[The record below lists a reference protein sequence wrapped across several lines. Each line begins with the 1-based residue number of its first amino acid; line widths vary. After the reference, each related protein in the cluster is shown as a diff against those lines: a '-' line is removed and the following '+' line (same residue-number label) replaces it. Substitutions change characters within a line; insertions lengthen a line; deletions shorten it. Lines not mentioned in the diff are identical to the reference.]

1 MARPDFVEE
10 GASKAKIRK
19 DTRRHPRQKAAWQ
32 VVLDNGY
39 RCIPAET
46 INVSPYGVKLR
57 LGERLE
63 LGTEIKL
70 NIRPPDRPPYE
81 ARAIVWRIDR
91 DGPALLFLGVHHQLI
106 SVAGKPT
113 AAVPP
118 GGWHREAR
126 AGSETIV
133 LVDDDAS
140 ARAVARSALEAKG
153 YVVLDAG
160 PDPMQ
165 AVRIAKEHPGPL
177 HMLITDI
184 VMPLMNGF
192 HLVERILPLRP
203 TIKVVLMSAYSVSG
217 VSARG
222 DRYLPKPFTVED
234 LCRTV
239 RETLDGR
246 SAFTRP
252 AKPAR

>member
-1 MARPDFVEE
+1 MAKPDFVE
-10 GASKAKIRK
+10 GVPRAKIRK
-19 DTRRHPRQKAAWQ
+19 DTRRHAREKVAWP
-32 VVLDNGY
+32 VVVDNGLRY
-39 RCIPAET
+39 IPAET
-46 INVSPYGVKLR
+46 INVSPYGVKVR

-63 LGTEIKL
+63 LGAQVKL
-70 NIRPPDRPPYE
+70 KIRPSGRPPYE
-81 ARAIVWRIDR
+81 TCAIVWRIDR
-91 DGPALLFLGVHHQLI
+91 DGPALLFLGVHQQLI

-113 AAVPP
+113 AAAPP
-118 GGWHREAR
+118 GGWHRDTR

-133 LVDDDAS
+133 LVDDDDG
-140 ARAVARSALEAKG
+140 ARALARSALEAKG
-153 YVVLDAG
+153 YVILDAG
-160 PDPMQ
+160 ADPMR
-165 AVRIAKEHPGPL
+165 AVRIAKEHDGPL

-222 DRYLPKPFTVED
+222 DRYLPKPFTIED

-252 AKPAR
+252 ANPAR

>member
-1 MARPDFVEE
+1 MVNPDFISE
-10 GASKAKIRK
+10 GAPRGKIRK
-19 DTRRHPRQKAAWQ
+19 DTRRHAREKATWP
-32 VVLDNGY
+32 VVVDNGL
-39 RCIPAET
+39 RCISAET

-63 LGTEIKL
+63 LGMEIKL
-70 NIRPPDRPPYE
+70 NFRPSGRPPYE
-81 ARAIVWRIDR
+81 TRAIVWRIDR
-91 DGPALLFLGVHHQLI
+91 DGPALLFLGVHQQLI

-113 AAVPP
+113 VAPP

-133 LVDDDAS
+133 LVDDDDD
-140 ARAVARSALEAKG
+140 ARAMARSALEAKG

-160 PDPMQ
+160 SDPMR
-165 AVRIAKEHPGPL
+165 AVRIAKNHPGPL

-203 TIKVVLMSAYSVSG
+203 GIKVVLMSAYSISG
-217 VSARG
+217 VSGRG

-246 SAFTRP
+246 SAFSRP
-252 AKPAR
+252 AKPTR

>member
-1 MARPDFVEE
+1 MR
-10 GASKAKIRK
+10 
-19 DTRRHPRQKAAWQ
+19 
-32 VVLDNGY
+32 
-39 RCIPAET
+39 
-46 INVSPYGVKLR
+46 
-57 LGERLE
+57 
-63 LGTEIKL
+63 
-70 NIRPPDRPPYE
+70 
-81 ARAIVWRIDR
+81 
-91 DGPALLFLGVHHQLI
+91 
-106 SVAGKPT
+106 
-113 AAVPP
+113 
-118 GGWHREAR
+118 
-126 AGSETIV
+126 
-133 LVDDDAS
+133 
-140 ARAVARSALEAKG
+140 
-153 YVVLDAG
+153 
-160 PDPMQ
+160 
-165 AVRIAKEHPGPL
+165 AVRIAKEHDGPL

-252 AKPAR
+252 ANPAR